1 MKITSKKQLFKKI
14 EAEREK
20 RVMTIYRFCKLSSI
34 PESTWGSYGWAGKHH
49 REPTW
54 DNLFKAVTA
63 FDWNIEITLKK

>member
-1 MKITSKKQLFKKI
+1 MKITSRKQLFKKI

-20 RVMTIYRFCKLSSI
+20 REMTIYRLSKMTGT
-34 PESTWGSYGWAGKHH
+34 PESTWRSYINAGKHH

-54 DNLFKAVTA
+54 DNLFKVAAA